1 MGGGAHLHTVE
12 AKEEYVTAGIDRGRG
27 QGRRG
32 SRNRP
37 CCDTVEE
44 RRLLR
49 AAARGDAGARDRLV
63 VCHLGLVRAVASR
76 YRDLGLPFD
85 DLVQEGALGLLEAID
100 RYDPSRRVAFQSF
113 ARFRVRR
120 AIRNALTER
129 ARLVRLP
136 KHVVERRRLLA
147 SAEATLVAALGRP
160 PAPAELA
167 AETGLSDDAVV
178 EALTASIT
186 PLSLDQEAASDGS
199 PLESLVADSTA
210 PSPERETLV
219 ADRRRRVRD
228 ALTRLTPRQRE
239 VVNLHFGLDGGPVEL
254 AAVAASL
261 HLSEQRTRT
270 IENAAL
276 CELANELEPQVGPR
290 ED

>member
-1 MGGGAHLHTVE
+1 LTVGNE
-12 AKEEYVTAGIDRGRG
+12 RGRA
-27 QGRRG
+27 RR
-32 SRNRP
+32 RP
-37 CCDTVEE
+37 HKCPCFDTVEQ

-49 AAARGDAGARDRLV
+49 AASRGDAGARDRLV
-63 VCHLGLVRAVASR
+63 VCHLGLVRAVAWR
-76 YRDLGLPFD
+76 YRELGLPFD

-100 RYDPSRRVAFQSF
+100 RYDPNRRVAFETF

-147 SAEATLVAALGRP
+147 RAEPTLAGALGRP
-160 PAPAELA
+160 PTPAELA
-167 AETGLSDDAVV
+167 AETGLSPEAVV
-178 EALTASIT
+178 ETLTASIT
-186 PLSLDQEAASDGS
+186 PLSLDQQAASDGS

-210 PSPERETLV
+210 PSPEREMLA

-228 ALTRLTPRQRE
+228 ALARLTPRQRE
-239 VVNLHFGLDGGPVEL
+239 VVNLHFGLDGSPVDL

-276 CELANELEPQVGPR
+276 RELATELEPKVDPR
-290 ED
+290 EN

>member
-1 MGGGAHLHTVE
+1 MVGGAHLHTVE
-12 AKEEYVTAGIDRGRG
+12 AKEEQLTAGIDRGRR
-27 QGRRG
+27 RRG
-32 SRNRP
+32 SRERR
-37 CCDTVEE
+37 CCDAVQE

-49 AAARGDAGARDRLV
+49 AAARGDVGARDRVV
-63 VCHLGLVRAVASR
+63 VCHLGLVHAVASR

-100 RYDPSRRVAFQSF
+100 RFDPRRGVAFETF

-136 KHVVERRRLLA
+136 KHVVERRRVLA
-147 SAEATLVAALGRP
+147 RAEARLAAATGRP
-160 PAPAELA
+160 PTPGELA
-167 AETGLSDDAVV
+167 AATGLSYDAVV
-178 EALTASIT
+178 DVLTAAIT
-186 PLSLDQEAASDGS
+186 PMSLDQEAANDGL
-199 PLESLVADSTA
+199 PLESLVADSAA
-210 PSPERETLV
+210 PSPERETFV

-228 ALTRLTPRQRE
+228 ALGRLTPRQRE
-239 VVNLHFGLDGGPVEL
+239 IVNLHFGLDGTAVDL
-254 AAVAASL
+254 ASVAASL

-276 CELANELEPQVGPR
+276 CKLAGELEQQLGGGAG
-290 ED
+290 

>member
-1 MGGGAHLHTVE
+1 L
-12 AKEEYVTAGIDRGRG
+12 TAGIDRGRP
-27 QGRRG
+27 RRG
-32 SRNRP
+32 SHNRR
-37 CCDTVEE
+37 CCDAIEE

-49 AAARGDAGARDRLV
+49 AAARGDSGARDRLV

-100 RYDPSRRVAFQSF
+100 RYDPGRRVAFETF

-147 SAEATLVAALGRP
+147 GAEATLVAALARP
-160 PAPAELA
+160 PTPAELA
-167 AETGLSDDAVV
+167 ADTGVSYDAVV

-210 PSPERETLV
+210 PNPERETLV

-239 VVNLHFGLDGGPVEL
+239 VVNLHFGLDGSPADL
-254 AAVAASL
+254 ASVATTL

-270 IENAAL
+270 IENVAL
-276 CELANELEPQVGPR
+276 CELANELEPKAGPR
-290 ED
+290 EN